1 MTSAAPHLSPQAGN
15 GGARI
20 GRPPQWTDSKAR
32 KLARLYVYTTL
43 PVEKIIKAVFPD
55 DSVKYEHYPNLRQ
68 RTSTDHSYRKNSAQK
83 TMHKM
88 FGQDPRHLRPAN
100 RHEMNNRFKLVHKRS
115 KRGRDAGKYSDQEV
129 GILEVKT
136 EAYTPALSEATRFGD
151 TEDLRSPH
159 QDSVYSNSELASPST
174 LASMS
179 PTGPIY
185 SAFPR
190 DDLPELPF
198 PPPTRNDT
206 VFSTS
211 TEMSTDSVRRIRSRL
226 SVTTIFAK
234 QVDVLMKRLTIG
246 GSGDQAIPSPH
257 GTFSDIPTHHH
268 GRLDPVPHPG
278 LSVPGDFIVARR
290 YVQPCSHQKHFAK
303 HLKRGCACWCVIA
316 DEVSDSPDNF
326 YITDGEDWCDRASN
340 VLNGTVEASCADHFG
355 NTPLHLFGSLESEKG
370 IETTLYLIQSNRSS
384 PLALNKAGQT
394 VLHVLSAA
402 WFSRLDDSNAPLYR
416 LLNILWLRS
425 GEVSNAVFLR
435 DVYGRTFFHRLAR
448 FVHDTQIL
456 SHIFQPYAWAA
467 IPRDAFGVKPSGHNT
482 DPSNLLPR
490 RACTTA
496 LSPLAEEVKEDDVET
511 KHQKLIHTLTQS
523 YVNHAL
529 EDEEGRNGL
538 HCLAE
543 VELDPPASSSPSSPT
558 SPNLGSQK
566 RKRGQSD
573 ASDSP
578 KAIERRAHFLETLLI
593 QTASGSVTPP
603 DVNHYNK
610 AGYTVLMAFA
620 MHLTDAAD
628 KAGTHTARILDLLL
642 RHGAQIDMRNREG
655 ETALLVAARCG
666 NKNVVS
672 TLLEQGANL
681 HARDK
686 NGRGIMGVLDARIDS
701 CRGKGV
707 SEYGRLEAVR
717 ASLAKIVLDMAG
729 EDEPGFLDEWCR
741 T

>member
-1 MTSAAPHLSPQAGN
+1 MASGAPHLSPQAGN

-55 DSVKYEHYPNLRQ
+55 DSVK
-68 RTSTDHSYRKNSAQK
+68 KNSAQK

-100 RHEMNNRFKLVHKRS
+100 RNEMNNRFKLVHKRS
-115 KRGRDAGKYSDQEV
+115 KRDRNSGKHSEQEV
-129 GILEVKT
+129 GVLEVKT
-136 EAYTPALSEATRFGD
+136 EACTPAFSETTRFSD
-151 TEDLRSPH
+151 MEDLRSP
-159 QDSVYSNSELASPST
+159 QQESIYSGSELASPST

-198 PPPTRNDT
+198 PPPARNDT

-211 TEMSTDSVRRIRSRL
+211 TEMSTDSVRKIRSRL
-226 SVTTIFAK
+226 SVTTVFAK
-234 QVDVLMKRLTIG
+234 QVDVLMKRLTIS
-246 GSGDQAIPSPH
+246 GSNDQGIPSPH
-257 GTFSDIPTHHH
+257 GTFSDIPAYYH
-268 GRLDPVPHPG
+268 GRSDPVPHPG

-303 HLKRGCACWCVIA
+303 HLKKGCACWCVIS
-316 DEVSDSPDNF
+316 DDISDSPENF
-326 YITDGEDWCDRASN
+326 YITDGEDWCDRASH

-355 NTPLHLFGSLESEKG
+355 NTPLHLFASVEKEEG
-370 IETTLYLIQSNRSS
+370 INTTLYLLQSNRSD
-384 PLALNKAGQT
+384 PLAVNNAGQT
-394 VLHVLSAA
+394 FLHVLSAS
-402 WFSRLDDSNAPLYR
+402 WFSRLDDTNAPLYK
-416 LLNILWLRS
+416 LLNHLWAR
-425 GEVSNAVFLR
+425 GGQVSHAVFLR

-448 FVHDTQIL
+448 FVHDPQIL
-456 SHIFQPYAWAA
+456 NRISQPYTWAP
-467 IPRDAFGVKPSGHNT
+467 IPRDALGIKPPGHNAE
-482 DPSNLLPR
+482 PSISASR
-490 RACTTA
+490 RTCTTG

-511 KHQKLIHTLTQS
+511 KRQKLFYTLNQT
-523 YVNHAL
+523 YGNHAL

-543 VELDPPASSSPSSPT
+543 LDLDPPVTSTPSTPT

-578 KAIERRAHFLETLLI
+578 KAIEKRAHFLETLLI
-593 QTASGSVTPP
+593 KTASVTPP

-642 RHGAQIDMRNREG
+642 RHGARIDMRNREG

-666 NKNVVS
+666 NKNVV
-672 TLLEQGANL
+672 TKLLEHGANL

-686 NGRGIMGVLDARIDS
+686 NGRGIMGVLDAKIDS
-701 CRGKGV
+701 CRGRGV

-717 ASLAKIVLDMAG
+717 ASLAKVVLDRGG
-729 EDEPGFLDEWCR
+729 EDEPGFVDEWCWKSGMQR
-741 T
+741 